1 MSKKKLYWICQLAG
15 WFVYVLLNL
24 LFFVLQ
30 NPITFSDLIIY
41 ITWLPLGIGITHL
54 FRTVF
59 IRLQIMQLKLYI
71 QIPLVIIG
79 SFINATLFYFGQ
91 YLIERC
97 VKIVTLLNNTDLP
110 FSQILS
116 DTYTPVVFIDSIANI
131 INYAFVFFFWSLAY
145 FSYHFLINYTQ
156 AEMESLRWQANI
168 KEIELNKLK
177 SQLNP
182 HFMFNSMNSIRA
194 LVDENPL
201 RAKEAITQL
210 SNILRNTLLMEKN
223 KVIPFQEELSI
234 VTDYLNLEK
243 VRFEERLNFRMDI
256 PQEAYGFS
264 IPPLLLQTLV
274 ENGIKHGISKLTKGG
289 EIQIEASTEK
299 GMLHVVIKNT
309 GHYDDTHVSET
320 GFGLK
325 NSRDRLQ
332 YVFGEQADISI
343 HNGEHNFVVTEIK
356 FPKYVNA

>member
-1 MSKKKLYWICQLAG
+1 MAKRKLYWICQLAG

-30 NPITFSDLIIY
+30 NSISFNDLLIY
-41 ITWLPLGIGITHL
+41 IAWVPLGIGITHL

-59 IRLQIMQLKLYI
+59 ILLHIMELKLYI

-91 YLIERC
+91 YLLEKLIHG
-97 VKIVTLLNNTDLP
+97 TST
-110 FSQILS
+110 QI
-116 DTYTPVVFIDSIANI
+116 VFIDAIANI

-156 AEMESLRWQANI
+156 AEIQSLRWQANI

-194 LVDENPL
+194 LVDENPVK
-201 RAKEAITQL
+201 AKEAITQL
-210 SNILRNTLLMEKN
+210 SNILRNTLQMEKN
-223 KVIPFQEELSI
+223 KVIPFQEEINI

-243 VRFEERLNFRMDI
+243 VRFEERLNFKYNIQSESFR
-256 PQEAYGFS
+256 FF
-264 IPPLLLQTLV
+264 IPPLLIQTLV
-274 ENGIKHGISKLTKGG
+274 ENGIKHGISKLTQGG
-289 EIQIEASTEK
+289 EILIETIV
-299 GMLHVVIKNT
+299 LNNTLTVIIKNT
-309 GHYDDTHVSET
+309 GYFDPALLPES
-320 GFGLK
+320 GLGLK
-325 NSRDRLQ
+325 NSKDRLE
-332 YVFGEQADISI
+332 YVFGTDAKIEIKNTEDNFVTTEISI
-343 HNGEHNFVVTEIK
+343 PAFKNN
-356 FPKYVNA
+356 

>member
-1 MSKKKLYWICQLAG
+1 MAKKKLYWLCQLAG

-30 NPITFSDLIIY
+30 NPIEFSDVLIY
-41 ITWLPLGIGITHL
+41 FTWLPLGIGITHL

-59 IRLQIMQLKLYI
+59 IRLHLMGLKLYI

-91 YLIERC
+91 YVLEVFVHDIST
-97 VKIVTLLNNTDLP
+97 KI
-110 FSQILS
+110 
-116 DTYTPVVFIDSIANI
+116 VFIDIIANI

-145 FSYHFLINYTQ
+145 FSYHFLMNFTQ
-156 AEMESLRWQANI
+156 AEMQSLRWQANI

-194 LVDENPL
+194 LIDENPAK
-201 RAKEAITQL
+201 AKESITQL
-210 SNILRNTLLMEKN
+210 SNILRNTLMMEKN
-223 KVIPFQEELSI
+223 KVISFSDEIKI

-243 VRFEERLNFRMDI
+243 VRFEERLHFEVKVIPEANNF
-256 PQEAYGFS
+256 F
-264 IPPLLLQTLV
+264 IPPLLIQTLV

-289 EIQIEASTEK
+289 ELLLSTEVK
-299 GMLHVVIKNT
+299 QECLYVSIRNSGRYIANQL
-309 GHYDDTHVSET
+309 SET

-325 NSRDRLQ
+325 NSMDRLK
-332 YVFGEQADISI
+332 YVFGGDAEITIQNEGD
-343 HNGEHNFVVTEIK
+343 EHVLTVIK
-356 FPKYVNA
+356 FPKYKEVSNTGRS